1 MVTPAL
7 TDITGFDS
15 THADPLDGRTAPRPF
30 EESTTFLFLLL
41 CRSGHTQTRE
51 MPLTNLTAGQPP
63 VVDYHI

>member
-30 EESTTFLFLLL
+30 EESTTFLFLLPTEGVANT
-41 CRSGHTQTRE
+41 S
-51 MPLTNLTAGQPP
+51 
-63 VVDYHI
+63 